1 MSEVVPNSNIERI
14 DPVEIFVGAVANE
27 MNRDRYVFH
36 KSPASQ
42 YTNLVI
48 PRLEKLNYLAKT
60 YPRSLACIAYLSSTL
75 WSPLLYPALLL
86 LQVALALRYIGF
98 RKAKIAGDIFLS
110 TSKTSLIFS
119 RSSGFDGVHIC
130 LSRKL
135 KRSYPSENLIS
146 SIEDHIV
153 ATDVARAFLQA
164 MRALL
169 RLRQSSDIPGIE
181 FQVYAAFGWFLT
193 WSILSRNAAGL
204 TSVWMSSDSDR
215 WAVLIDQL
223 PTVAKK
229 IIVQHGLLSDPP
241 NQPGFRNPASLPK
254 RLENIDRVILFDK
267 GSEDNYRSQVIATNC
282 NTSFIYSGRWLIQS
296 PSDLDGRY
304 AVRVMIIGQ
313 RIHLDQEC
321 ELANYLAE
329 TVVDSQIFVKPHPS
343 STLAQY
349 KKRLDFRVVLID
361 DLFMFPLVE
370 LCITFDFSSLGYLY
384 EKQGAKVIYLTDIKN
399 DCQSKEEIRDKASDL
414 SSQVNGK
421 MN

>member
-1 MSEVVPNSNIERI
+1 MSEIVQNRNKEKI

-27 MNRDRYVFH
+27 MNRDRYVFL
-36 KSPASQ
+36 KSPVSQ
-42 YTNLVI
+42 FNNIVI
-48 PRLEKLNYLAKT
+48 PRLEKLNYLANT
-60 YPRSLACIAYLSSTL
+60 YPRSLACIACLSSKL
-75 WSPLLYPALLL
+75 WSLFLYPVLLL
-86 LQVALALRYIGF
+86 LQVTLALRHISF
-98 RKAKIAGDIFLS
+98 RKVKIAGDIFLS
-110 TSKTSLIFS
+110 TSKTSFIFS

-135 KRSYPSENLIS
+135 KQSYPSKNLIS

-153 ATDVARAFLQA
+153 ATDIARAFLQA
-164 MRALL
+164 MRALF
-169 RLRQSSDIPGIE
+169 RLRKSGDIPGIV
-181 FQVYAAFGWFLT
+181 FQVYAAFGWFVT
-193 WSILSRNAAGL
+193 WSVLSRNADGL

-241 NQPGFRNPASLPK
+241 NQLGFRNPASLPK
-254 RLENIDRVILFDK
+254 RLENINKIILFDR

-296 PSDLDGRY
+296 PSDLDCRY

-313 RIHLDQEC
+313 RVHLDQEC

-329 TVVDSQIFVKPHPS
+329 TVVNSRIYVKPHPS

-349 KKRLDFRVVLID
+349 KKRLDFRVVLIE

-370 LCITFDFSSLGYLY
+370 LCIAFDFSSLGYLY
-384 EKQGAKVIYLTDIKN
+384 EKQGAEVIYLTEIKN
-399 DCQSKEEIRDKASDL
+399 DCHSREEIRDKASDL
-414 SSQVNGK
+414 SGQIK
-421 MN
+421 KI